1 MPAKHYPPRTQRIF
15 ATRTKVRPHVARRG
29 SILLLSAVALM
40 TMLLVAAFCINL
52 TQLATAKTEI
62 RLACDAAAKA
72 GAVVLGQSQSAALAR
87 NAARNIAQKHYVSGV
102 QMRIRNADVQLG
114 NGEPLANGSY
124 HFRLNVQPLNAVR
137 VNAKMESGSLAGM
150 GTCFMS
156 ALNPDKF
163 SLNYQSVATQVDHDL
178 CLVVDRSGSMAW
190 DTTNTPWSYYHDDE
204 DEDLPIIQTY
214 FRPPHPEY
222 SRWAGLETAVDT
234 FLDEVDA
241 LPFECKVGLVSY
253 SSNFVF
259 GLYKSEASTIEDQ
272 LTTDYSSIRNSMNAI
287 GVKEII
293 GNTNIASGMQSAVTV
308 LTGNQA
314 RLTAKKTMILL
325 TDGLKTQGLD
335 PVTIAQ
341 AAADANI
348 TIHTITFSAQ
358 ADQALM
364 AEVAAIAGG
373 NHYHAPSS
381 AELAAV
387 FSTIARTLPAILTQ

>member
-1 MPAKHYPPRTQRIF
+1 MPANHYIMGTQYLF
-15 ATRTKVRPHVARRG
+15 ASRNIARENASRRG
-29 SILLLSAVALM
+29 SILVLSSVALM
-40 TMLLVAAFCINL
+40 TMLIVASFCINL
-52 TQLATAKTEI
+52 TQLATAQTEI

-72 GAVVLGQSQSAALAR
+72 GAVVLGQTQSASLAR
-87 NAARNIAQKHYVSGV
+87 TAAQNIAQKHYVSGI
-102 QMRIRNADVQLG
+102 QMRISAADVQLG
-114 NGEPLANGSY
+114 NGDPSANGSY
-124 HFRLNVQPLNAVR
+124 NFRLNVQPLNAVR
-137 VNAKMESGSLAGM
+137 VDAIMDSSSLAGM
-150 GTCFMS
+150 GTYFMS
-156 ALNPDKF
+156 AFKADKF
-163 SLNYQSVATQVDHDL
+163 SLNYQSVATRVDHDL

-190 DTTNTPWSYYHDDE
+190 DTTNTPWSYYKE
-204 DEDLPIIQTY
+204 SAEDLPIIQTY
-214 FRPPHPEY
+214 FRPPHAQY
-222 SRWAGLETAVDT
+222 SRWAVLEDAVDT
-234 FLDEVDA
+234 FLNEVDA

-259 GLYKSEASTIEDQ
+259 GLYNSEASTIEDQ
-272 LTTDYSSIRNSMNAI
+272 LSTDYSSIRSSMNAI
-287 GVKEII
+287 GAKEII

-314 RLTAKKTMILL
+314 RLTAKKTMLLL

-341 AAADANI
+341 AAAEANI

-381 AELAAV
+381 AELALV
-387 FSTIARTLPAILTQ
+387 FSTIAKTLPAVLTQ

>member
-1 MPAKHYPPRTQRIF
+1 MPANHYIMGTQYLF
-15 ATRTKVRPHVARRG
+15 ASRNIARENASRRG
-29 SILLLSAVALM
+29 SILVLSSVALM
-40 TMLLVAAFCINL
+40 TMLIVASFCINL
-52 TQLATAKTEI
+52 TQLATAQTEI

-72 GAVVLGQSQSAALAR
+72 GAVVLGQTQSASLAR
-87 NAARNIAQKHYVSGV
+87 TAAQNIAQKHYVSGI
-102 QMRIRNADVQLG
+102 QMRISAADVQLG
-114 NGEPLANGSY
+114 NGDPSANGSY
-124 HFRLNVQPLNAVR
+124 NFRLNVQPLNAVR
-137 VNAKMESGSLAGM
+137 VDAIMDSSSLAGM
-150 GTCFMS
+150 GTYFMS
-156 ALNPDKF
+156 AFKADKF
-163 SLNYQSVATQVDHDL
+163 SLNYQSVATRVDHDL

-190 DTTNTPWSYYHDDE
+190 DTTNTPLSYYKE
-204 DEDLPIIQTY
+204 SAEDLPIIQTY
-214 FRPPHPEY
+214 FRPPHAQY
-222 SRWAGLETAVDT
+222 SRWAVLEDAVDT
-234 FLDEVDA
+234 FLNEVDA

-259 GLYKSEASTIEDQ
+259 GLYNSEASTIEDQ
-272 LTTDYSSIRNSMNAI
+272 LSTDYSSIRSSMNAI
-287 GVKEII
+287 GAKEII

-314 RLTAKKTMILL
+314 RLTAKKTMLLL

-341 AAADANI
+341 AAAEANI

-381 AELAAV
+381 AELALV
-387 FSTIARTLPAILTQ
+387 FSTIAKTLPAVLTQ